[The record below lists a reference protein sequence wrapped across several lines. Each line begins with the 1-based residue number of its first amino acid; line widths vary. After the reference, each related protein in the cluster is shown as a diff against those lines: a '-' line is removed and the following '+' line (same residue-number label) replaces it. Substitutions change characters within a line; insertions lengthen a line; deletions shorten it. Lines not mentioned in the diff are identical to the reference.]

1 MELDLS
7 TVTVPIENMMKRLT
21 VNSVFGEPIKEGDQ
35 TVIPVAQVS
44 YGFGFGAGWGSG
56 AAEAEGEERPAN
68 AGGRGVHDGGGHG
81 GGAMGKAQPAGA
93 LRITADGVHFE
104 PVMDPKAIALAGIA
118 MVAWNVFWIAAT
130 VRAFTKR

>member
-7 TVTVPIENMMKRLT
+7 TVTEPIENMMKRLT

-68 AGGRGVHDGGGHG
+68 AGEGGGHG
-81 GGAMGKAQPAGA
+81 GGATGKARPVGA
-93 LRITADGVHFE
+93 LHITADGVHFE
-104 PVMDPKAIALAGIA
+104 PVMDPKVIALAGIA

>member
-1 MELDLS
+1 MEINLS
-7 TVTVPIENMMKRLT
+7 TVTEPIENMMKRLT

-56 AAEAEGEERPAN
+56 AAAAEGEQQPAN
-68 AGGRGVHDGGGHG
+68 AGEGGGHG
-81 GGAMGKAQPAGA
+81 GGAMGKAKPQGV
-93 LRITADGVHFE
+93 LCITAEEVYFE
-104 PVMDPKAIALAGIA
+104 PAMDRNVIPLAGIA

-130 VRAFTKR
+130 VRAFAKR